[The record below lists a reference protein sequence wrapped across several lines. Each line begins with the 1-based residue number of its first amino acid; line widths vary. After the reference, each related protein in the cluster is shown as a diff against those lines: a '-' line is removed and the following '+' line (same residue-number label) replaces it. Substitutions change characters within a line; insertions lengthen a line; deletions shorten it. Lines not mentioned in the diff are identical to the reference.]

1 MQQIA
6 GLSFE
11 RDRARIYEHGWQSW
25 SPTAGYA
32 VDASPYRPTSENR
45 RLMNY
50 RPDRDA
56 PGDAFWGEGL
66 LAVDPGD
73 GEPVHV
79 FAAPEPCDVPS
90 IRVDVAADRLLVSA
104 DGPVEHIV
112 DGGPGGLYAALA
124 RWADGFAA
132 VAGVGQLRPAP
143 TLWCSWYHYFT
154 AVTEAD
160 VDENVRAID
169 DLGLDIDV
177 VQIDDGYQAEIG
189 DWLVLSDRFRSL
201 RDTVARIRDRGRRA
215 GIWVAPFLIGH
226 DSQVFRDHQDR
237 LLDGVPAGWGWGQDL
252 AALDAASPGGEG
264 YLRRVFSSLRE
275 SGFDVFK
282 LDFLYAG
289 ALPGPRAPGTSGL
302 EAYRHGLR
310 VIRESVGPESF
321 LLGCGAPL
329 LPSVGLVD
337 AMRVGPDISHRVDP
351 EDGDESQPA
360 RRTATRSGR
369 ERAWQHGRFWVND
382 ADCLLASQAMAQRE
396 QWAAHVEE
404 YGGLRASSDRL
415 TDLDEWG
422 LATTRR
428 VIRQVPAT
436 PFDPVDAR
444 PAAQLTAAGVP
455 TPAG

>member
-90 IRVDVAADRLLVSA
+90 IRVAVAADRLLVSA

-177 VQIDDGYQAEIG
+177 VQIDDGYRAEIG

-321 LLGCGAPL
+321 LLGCGA
-329 LPSVGLVD
+329 
-337 AMRVGPDISHRVDP
+337 RCC
-351 EDGDESQPA
+351 PA
-360 RRTATRSGR
+360 SGWSTRCGSGRTSRTGSTPRTATSPSPLGARPPAPGGSGPGSTAGSGSTTPTACSRPRQWRS
-369 ERAWQHGRFWVND
+369 
-382 ADCLLASQAMAQRE
+382 
-396 QWAAHVEE
+396 
-404 YGGLRASSDRL
+404 ASSGPR
-415 TDLDEWG
+415 TSRSTAG
-422 LATTRR
+422 CGPAATGSPTSTSG
-428 VIRQVPAT
+428 VWP
-436 PFDPVDAR
+436 R
-444 PAAQLTAAGVP
+444 PAG
-455 TPAG
+455 